1 MSAKQGAAFNSINR
15 CCSFRVI
22 FGPSFLMDSS
32 VLLQIFCNLFVL
44 KYITILNALQ
54 HKKLTQRVN
63 VFSWRTPVIK
73 LT

>member
-1 MSAKQGAAFNSINR
+1 
-15 CCSFRVI
+15 
-22 FGPSFLMDSS
+22 LMDSS